1 MLSVLLALFGE
12 IYFPKE
18 AVCLEFA
25 TNHGQITLHSTPEC
39 PSLFQDLTLPDPRS
53 DPLRTLES
61 MLQKQNPQGDVWLSS
76 PTSLE
81 GPFYTLR

>member
-12 IYFPKE
+12 IYFLKE

-25 TNHGQITLHSTPEC
+25 TSHGQITLHSIPEC
-39 PSLFQDLTLPDPRS
+39 PSLFQDLTLCDLPDPRS

-61 MLQKQNPQGDVWLSS
+61 MLQKQNPQGDI
-76 PTSLE
+76 
-81 GPFYTLR
+81 

>member
-12 IYFPKE
+12 MYFPKE

-25 TNHGQITLHSTPEC
+25 TNHGQIALHSTPEC
-39 PSLFQDLTLPDPRS
+39 PSLFQDLTLCDFPDPTS

-61 MLQKQNPQGDVWLSS
+61 MLKKKNPQGDV
-76 PTSLE
+76 
-81 GPFYTLR
+81 